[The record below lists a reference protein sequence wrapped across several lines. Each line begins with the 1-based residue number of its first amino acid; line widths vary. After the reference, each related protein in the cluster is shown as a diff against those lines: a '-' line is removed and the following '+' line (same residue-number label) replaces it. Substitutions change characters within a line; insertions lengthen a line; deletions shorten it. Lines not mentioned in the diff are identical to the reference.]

1 MPTHVMVT
9 KDTKLTS
16 SFRKLILV
24 FRGYRTSGVR
34 RSILISRH
42 LQTGVNQGQLRPVGN
57 CWRRDVVRCF
67 SALISPTTDNAH
79 LQPRISFLHRQRPSP
94 YDCDNK
100 RRLRS
105 RYFVASRLARW
116 PRCKKKQ
123 VPASFVGDE
132 SIVGV
137 AWLPC
142 APVAVRPV
150 VRKWQA
156 TACRPATKFTA
167 GRREGPQT

>member
-1 MPTHVMVT
+1 MLQNLHQRRFLLKRGYTRCVKASTPVMVT

-42 LQTGVNQGQLRPVGN
+42 LQTGVNQGQLRPIGN

-79 LQPRISFLHRQRPSP
+79 LRLRISLLHHQRPSSH
-94 YDCDNK
+94 DCDTK
-100 RRLRS
+100 WRLLR
-105 RYFVASRLARW
+105 RYFVASKTARW
-116 PRCKKKQ
+116 PHCKKKQ
-123 VPASFVGDE
+123 PPASFVGNE

-137 AWLPC
+137 AWLPR

-150 VRKWQA
+150 GRK
-156 TACRPATKFTA
+156 
-167 GRREGPQT
+167 